1 MVGGSN
7 PSAPATSSE
16 MTNSKMNKLTHI
28 QQQFL
33 HTLHIQTLQARP
45 ELLQPESFD
54 SITLPTAIDDL
65 EMNSPEINNPEIN
78 CSEINSSEINSS
90 EINSS
95 EINSSEINSPEV
107 DALELDSAERP
118 NNGSVPS
125 SESTAQLNE
134 LQFVDSVVGQN
145 ESVQILAI
153 TSPAS
158 TLLLQDLQQSLAEAT
173 RLQIWLNPNLL
184 QEFTISGNRF
194 FVRDLQILRQAPV
207 KRHLWSW
214 LCDHIGHSS
223 V

>member
-45 ELLQPESFD
+45 ELLQPESVD
-54 SITLPTAIDDL
+54 RITLPTAIDYL
-65 EMNSPEINNPEIN
+65 EMNSPEINSPEIN
-78 CSEINSSEINSS
+78 C
-90 EINSS
+90 S

-134 LQFVDSVVGQN
+134 LQFVDSVVRQN

>member
-1 MVGGSN
+1 
-7 PSAPATSSE
+7 
-16 MTNSKMNKLTHI
+16 MNKLTHI

-45 ELLQPESFD
+45 ELLQPESVE
-54 SITLPTAIDDL
+54 SITLPTAIDYL
-65 EMNSPEINNPEIN
+65 EMNSPEINSPEIN

-95 EINSSEINSPEV
+95 EINSSEV
-107 DALELDSAERP
+107 DALEVDSAERP

-184 QEFTISGNRF
+184 QEFTISGDRF

>member
-78 CSEINSSEINSS
+78 CSEINSSEINS
-90 EINSS
+90 
-95 EINSSEINSPEV
+95 PEV

-134 LQFVDSVVGQN
+134 LQFVDSVVRQN